1 MASLPYLL
9 SDSFHV
15 WLSNL
20 DGNALTAF
28 EITASD
34 VSTFENMSELTVST
48 SSLSSKCS
56 NTHATAK
63 TIQSITFCV
72 VPDDDFVVAGKS
84 SAASSSTDPSAAES
98 SSGDGASVLGDSS
111 SANASAGASRSSTF
125 SAKAIGI
132 IGGASFTVGIVLSAL
147 VLIVVRKRR
156 KLANHEKNQSRS
168 NYLSFILE
176 HHNSSNG
183 DKGKDEDL
191 DGTQDGS
198 LPIEENESHGSWVFG
213 SPRDCALLE
222 ESEAV
227 VKRKKQSP
235 MDDLLV
241 YEIPLDEIA
250 LKRALT
256 NAESAA
262 AVEAV
267 LPFPSVMVLAEY
279 QGFQVVLHALLRDKK
294 SRKIRGAEK
303 HFVEQIRMAST
314 LEHSCLV
321 QFVGVIFGGSSNS
334 SSQQRMAYKWQV
346 GAVFEYMHHG
356 ALTTMF
362 QSERSRREGQ
372 LYFQHGSSLSSSR
385 VANVVGSSDLF
396 SWYPMPA
403 THLNSGVTS
412 QDAGEWRCKLSI
424 ALDVALALV
433 YLHSQQIAHGNVSAA
448 HVFVNEHGEAKLSA
462 LHIRL
467 PSSAN
472 SSAHA
477 DRGSVRES
485 ARLTVKKLMRMTSS
499 SLSHSDF
506 RNSLMHGGGGQPPAT
521 SRPVAMV
528 TPKTPAEE
536 WNQWHTAQQSD
547 IYDFGVLLW
556 ELDTM
561 LSITSMHHVDVA
573 SQSQHHRLKFAQDCP
588 NEIMDLAQRC
598 WQPMEHRPDAVELQ
612 EELVRLLEGRL
623 TGSSNHSRVRGNN
636 WSRATSESSNES
648 SFDSGR
654 NSYLSSCSVLAM
666 SETDV

>member
-1 MASLPYLL
+1 MHLIL
-9 SDSFHV
+9 FNE

-20 DGNALTAF
+20 DGNALTSF
-28 EITASD
+28 EISASD

-48 SSLSSKCS
+48 SSLSSTCS
-56 NTHATAK
+56 NKHATAK
-63 TIQSITFCV
+63 IIQSITFCV
-72 VPDDDFVVAGKS
+72 VPDNDFVVAGKS
-84 SAASSSTDPSAAES
+84 SAASSSTESSTAES

-111 SANASAGASRSSTF
+111 SANASAEASRSSTF

-132 IGGASFTVGIVLSAL
+132 IGGASFALGIVLSAL
-147 VLIVVRKRR
+147 VLVVVRKRR
-156 KLANHEKNQSRS
+156 KLADHEKNQSRS

-198 LPIEENESHGSWVFG
+198 IPIEENESHGSWVFD

-222 ESEAV
+222 ESGAV
-227 VKRKKQSP
+227 VKRKKQGP
-235 MDDLLV
+235 MEDLLV

-256 NAESAA
+256 GAESAA

-321 QFVGVIFGGSSNS
+321 QFVGVIFGGNYS

-385 VANVVGSSDLF
+385 VANVVGSTDLF
-396 SWYPMPA
+396 GWYPMPA
-403 THLNSGVTS
+403 THLNGGTNSH
-412 QDAGEWRCKLSI
+412 DAGEWRCKLSI

-467 PSSAN
+467 PSSGN
-472 SSAHA
+472 GHA
-477 DRGSVRES
+477 DRASVRES

-506 RNSLMHGGGGQPPAT
+506 RNSLMHGGGGAPPT
-521 SRPVAMV
+521 SRAMAMV

-536 WNQWHTAQQSD
+536 WSQWHTAQQGD
-547 IYDFGVLLW
+547 IYDFGLLLW

-561 LSITSMHHVDVA
+561 LSITTMHHVDVA
-573 SQSQHHRLKFAQDCP
+573 SQSQHHRLMFAHDCP
-588 NEIMDLAQRC
+588 SEIMDLAQRC

-636 WSRATSESSNES
+636 WSRATSESSHAS
-648 SFDSGR
+648 SDSSR

-666 SETDV
+666 SETNV